1 MRIYRISLENY
12 RVFEDRLDLEL
23 PSGLVGIYGPNG
35 AGKSYLIE
43 SIPWTLYGRTR
54 TSVQDVR
61 TSGSESECVT
71 EVEFEHEDHLYR
83 VSRNISVRG
92 LVKARVWVDNELV
105 SDGVKETNRFIYSTL
120 GMDVD
125 AFRASVFA
133 EQKQLSAFS
142 DASPAERHKLVLS
155 LLGITPLDKAR
166 DLARADGRAHLE
178 QLKLARASAPDI
190 GKFLVE
196 RDQITT
202 EIKLARDRLDKERLN
217 AQRLS
222 QQAEA
227 AEAVLKALDSQK
239 TQSERIV
246 AVGKEKRRLFD
257 ELTSEVGR
265 LREIGARLNA
275 LEAELES
282 SVNTVDNVGELEAKA
297 ADLKIALDN
306 TFRIQ
311 RSKEEL
317 ESVVGE
323 FACRS
328 IQELELV
335 AQRAL
340 EELEEISRKAG
351 LQRSSVREL
360 ELGIASLTAN
370 YESTR
375 HSVELMVN
383 LESGSNCP
391 TCGQSMGDGFGDHL
405 SESRTLLREQSAAI
419 QAKQTELG
427 VQRLQ
432 LSSTEQLQIELSD
445 RRMSL
450 ERGLARASML
460 KPLVETQA
468 VDGFGLEKLQG
479 DYLTIQANLKAAK
492 VAQANRLQ
500 LLGEKRELE
509 RVLMEGSHKFD
520 TQKAVEEELGALKQ
534 QLAAIGF
541 DAMFYRQ
548 QIESAKV
555 ARQEAEQAK
564 KELEQDRLCE
574 VQLEGRL
581 ERAEALIEQASETQA
596 AIERLEERSA
606 LLGRVAD
613 YLNEFR
619 RSTVSVLGP
628 RLAATSAAL
637 FSELTESEYDR
648 LEVDTGSWQ
657 LRISDYGHPHDLG
670 RFSGSER
677 DLANLAFRIAIS
689 EQIGHSFGQQVG
701 LLVLDEVFGP
711 LDDQRRSVML
721 RALDSLKARFNQV
734 IVVTHGVEI
743 KEQMPGAVEVVK
755 LGRRRATA
763 RVA

>member
-23 PSGLVGIYGPNG
+23 PSGLVGVYGPNG

-61 TSGSESECVT
+61 TSGSDSECVT

-83 VSRNISVRG
+83 VSRNISLRG
-92 LVKARVWVDNELV
+92 LVKARVWLDNELV
-105 SDGVKETNRFIYSTL
+105 SDGVKETNRFIHSTL

-166 DLARADGRAHLE
+166 DLARADGRVHLE

-196 RDQITT
+196 RDQVTS
-202 EIKLARDRLDKERLN
+202 EIKLARDRLEKRLLN

-239 TQSERIV
+239 TESERII

-257 ELTSEVGR
+257 ELASEAGR

-275 LEAELES
+275 LEAELQS
-282 SVNTVDNVGELEAKA
+282 SAHAADNVSDLEAKA
-297 ADLKIALDN
+297 ADLKTAFDN
-306 TFRIQ
+306 ASRIQ
-311 RSKEEL
+311 RAREEL
-317 ESVVGE
+317 ESVLGE

-340 EELEEISRKAG
+340 EDLEENSRRAG
-351 LQRSSVREL
+351 LQRSRVREL

-375 HSVELMVN
+375 DAIELLVN
-383 LESGSNCP
+383 LGSGSNCP
-391 TCGQSMGDGFGDHL
+391 TCGQSLGDGFGDHL
-405 SESRTLLREQSAAI
+405 RESRTLLREQSAAI
-419 QAKQTELG
+419 RARETELG

-432 LSSTEQLQIELSD
+432 LSSTEQLQKELNE

-450 ERGLARASML
+450 ERVLVRASML
-460 KPLVETQA
+460 RPLAETEA
-468 VDGFGLEKLQG
+468 VDGLEKLQA
-479 DYLTIQANLKAAK
+479 DLVTIQANLKAAK
-492 VAQANRLQ
+492 GGQAHRLQ
-500 LLGEKRELE
+500 LLGEQRELE
-509 RVLMEGSHKFD
+509 RVVAEGSHKFES
-520 TQKAVEEELGALKQ
+520 QRAVEAELRALKQ
-534 QLAAIGF
+534 QLAEIGF
-541 DAMFYRQ
+541 DARFYQQ
-548 QIESAKV
+548 QIESAEG
-555 ARQEAEQAK
+555 ARREAEQAK
-564 KELEQDRLCE
+564 KELEQDRLRE

-581 ERAEALIEQASETQA
+581 ERVEALIEQASETQA
-596 AIERLEERSA
+596 TIEKLEERSA
-606 LLGRVAD
+606 LLGRVSD

>member
-202 EIKLARDRLDKERLN
+202 EIKLARDRLDKGRLN

>member
-23 PSGLVGIYGPNG
+23 PSGLVGIYGSNG

-61 TSGSESECVT
+61 TSGSENECFT

-92 LVKARVWVDNELV
+92 LVKARVWLDNELV

-142 DASPAERHKLVLS
+142 DSSPAERHKLVLS

-178 QLKLARASAPDI
+178 QLKLARASAPDF
-190 GKFLVE
+190 GKFLIE
-196 RDQITT
+196 RDQLAT
-202 EIKLARDRLDKERLN
+202 EIRVVRDRFDKRRVN
-217 AQRLS
+217 AECLC

-227 AEAVLKALDSQK
+227 AEAALKALDFQK
-239 TQSERIV
+239 TESERIV

-257 ELTSEVGR
+257 ELSSEVGR
-265 LREIGARLNA
+265 LREIGARLKA
-275 LEAELES
+275 LEAELQS
-282 SVNTVDNVGELEAKA
+282 SANAADNVGELEAKA
-297 ADLKIALDN
+297 ADLKIMFDN
-306 TFRIQ
+306 ASRIQ
-311 RSKEEL
+311 RAKEEL
-317 ESVVGE
+317 ESFVGE

-328 IQELELV
+328 IQELEVV
-335 AQRAL
+335 AKRAL
-340 EELEEISRKAG
+340 EDLEQINRKAG
-351 LQRSSVREL
+351 IQRSSVREL
-360 ELGIASLTAN
+360 ELEIASLTAN
-370 YESTR
+370 YDSTR
-375 HSVELMVN
+375 NSIELMVN

-391 TCGQSMGDGFGDHL
+391 TCGQSLGDRFGEHL
-405 SESRTLLREQSAAI
+405 SESRTLLLEQSAAI
-419 QAKQTELG
+419 QARQRELG

-432 LSSTEQLQIELSD
+432 LSSTEQLQKELSD

-450 ERGLARASML
+450 ERVLARASML
-460 KPLVETQA
+460 KPLAETH
-468 VDGFGLEKLQG
+468 VSDGLERIQADLS
-479 DYLTIQANLKAAK
+479 TTQANLNAAK
-492 VAQANRLQ
+492 DAQANRLQ

-509 RVLMEGSHKFD
+509 RVLAEGTHKFEIY
-520 TQKAVEEELGALKQ
+520 KAVEEELRALKQ

-541 DAMFYRQ
+541 DSMFYLQ

-555 ARQEAEQAK
+555 ARQDAEQAK
-564 KELEQDRLCE
+564 KELEQERLRE

-581 ERAEALIEQASETQA
+581 ERIEALIGQASETQA

-619 RSTVSVLGP
+619 RSTISVLGP

-657 LRISDYGHPHDLG
+657 LRISDHGHPYDLG

-711 LDDQRRSVML
+711 LDDQRKSVML

-743 KEQMPGAVEVVK
+743 KEQMPGSVEVVK

>member
-202 EIKLARDRLDKERLN
+202 EIKLARDRLDKGRLN

-445 RRMSL
+445 GRMSL